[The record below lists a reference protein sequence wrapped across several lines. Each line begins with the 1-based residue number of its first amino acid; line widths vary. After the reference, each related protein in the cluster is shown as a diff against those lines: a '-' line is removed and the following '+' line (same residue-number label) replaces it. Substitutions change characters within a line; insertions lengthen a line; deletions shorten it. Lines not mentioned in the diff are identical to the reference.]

1 MNAIPLKQLVYTQI
15 EVIKLLKFRLNEISK
30 IRDYFN
36 SEIQGRKRLS
46 KKLNKYI
53 GAFDYF
59 DKTLGGIFVTS
70 FVSVVESNNKCNF

>member
-1 MNAIPLKQLVYTQI
+1 M
-15 EVIKLLKFRLNEISK
+15 IKLLKFRLNEIGK

-36 SEIQGRKRLS
+36 SEIQERKRLS

-59 DKTLGGIFVTS
+59 DKTLGGISVTS
-70 FVSVVESNNKCNF
+70 FVSVIESNSKRNF

>member
-1 MNAIPLKQLVYTQI
+1 M
-15 EVIKLLKFRLNEISK
+15 IKLLKFRLNEISK

-59 DKTLGGIFVTS
+59 DKTLGGISVTS
-70 FVSVVESNNKCNF
+70 FVSVIESNSKRNF

>member
-1 MNAIPLKQLVYTQI
+1 M
-15 EVIKLLKFRLNEISK
+15 IKLLKFRLNEISK

-36 SEIQGRKRLS
+36 SEIQERKRLS

-59 DKTLGGIFVTS
+59 DKTLGGISVTS
-70 FVSVVESNNKCNF
+70 FVSVIESNSKCNF

>member
-1 MNAIPLKQLVYTQI
+1 M
-15 EVIKLLKFRLNEISK
+15 IKLLKFRLNEIGK

-36 SEIQGRKRLS
+36 SEIQERKRLS

-59 DKTLGGIFVTS
+59 DKTLGGISVTS
-70 FVSVVESNNKCNF
+70 FVSVIESNSKCNF

>member
-1 MNAIPLKQLVYTQI
+1 M
-15 EVIKLLKFRLNEISK
+15 IKLLKFRLNEISK
-30 IRDYFN
+30 IRDFN